1 MNNFKQLK
9 INELALNTL
18 YFSRITNNNYT
29 MSRINFFETS
39 PEQLIELFD
48 KRLQR
53 QFEAFKKDLHNQE
66 AQDDLLTRIQA
77 AELLKIHETTLWHW
91 TNKGRV
97 TAYSIAGKRYYKR
110 SELIGSLKE
119 LKK

>member
-1 MNNFKQLK
+1 
-9 INELALNTL
+9 
-18 YFSRITNNNYT
+18 
-29 MSRINFFETS
+29 MSTIQFLQTS
-39 PEQLIELFD
+39 PEQLAELIN
-48 KRLQR
+48 KGVKTQL
-53 QFEAFKKDLHNQE
+53 EAFKKDLHNQE